1 MNYPSSLNVFGHH
14 VDVKIFSDPIEVVE
28 AGGNTDIVLAQYDP
42 QTTTIS
48 LMHVPD
54 KPAVGGSNLLHE
66 IIEAIDVHGDL
77 QLNHTQISTLAS
89 GLYQALVSGEVN
101 FGRTSNETVP
111 VVERERM
118 SCVLQ

>member
-28 AGGNTDIVLAQYDP
+28 AGGNTDVVLAQYDP

-54 KPAVGGSNLLHE
+54 KPGIGGSNFIQE
-66 IIEAIDVHGDL
+66 VIEAIDVHGDL

-89 GLYQALVSGEVN
+89 GLYQAFVSGEVN

-111 VVERERM
+111 VVEREYM
-118 SCVLQ
+118 PSMFQ

>member
-28 AGGNTDIVLAQYDP
+28 AGGNTDVVIAQYDP

-48 LMHVPD
+48 LMQVPD

>member
-28 AGGNTDIVLAQYDP
+28 AGGNTDVVLAQYDP

-54 KPAVGGSNLLHE
+54 KPAIGMSNCLHE
-66 IIEAIDVHGDL
+66 IIECIDVHADL
-77 QLNHTQISTLAS
+77 KLNHTQISTLAS
-89 GLYQALVSGEVN
+89 GLYQALASGGFN
-101 FGRTSNETVP
+101 FSDNP
-111 VVERERM
+111 I
-118 SCVLQ
+118 Q

>member
-89 GLYQALVSGEVN
+89 GLFQALVSGEVN

>member
-28 AGGNTDIVLAQYDP
+28 AGGNTDVVLAQYDP

-66 IIEAIDVHGDL
+66 IIEAIDIHGDL

>member
-28 AGGNTDIVLAQYDP
+28 AGGNTDVVLAQYDP

-101 FGRTSNETVP
+101 FGRTSNDTLP
-111 VVERERM
+111 LVERERM